1 MSPPALADGSHAA
14 FADVTTAKATEYWDA
29 IDATLDGV
37 LGGYA
42 EVAAPDADTS
52 LAFAG
57 AVLGGV
63 EISRA
68 LDCGAGIGRVSRD
81 VLTKLAR
88 KVDLVELIPKYVE
101 QARLELKDEPR
112 MGEFIVE
119 SLQVRSARGRVRA
132 TRFRRSRAAHIARR
146 IAALRLRGAIA
157 ANRTAF
163 PQPAAT
169 I

>member
-1 MSPPALADGSHAA
+1 MSAALADGSHQA
-14 FADVTTAKATEYWDA
+14 FVDVTTAKATEYWDA
-29 IDATLDGV
+29 VDATLDGV

-57 AVLGGV
+57 AVLGGEV
-63 EISRA
+63 GRA

-88 KVDLVELIPKYVE
+88 NVDLVELIPKYVE

-112 MGEFIVE
+112 MGEFIVA
-119 SLQVRSARGRVRA
+119 SLQVCRRVTRVRRA
-132 TRFRRSRAAHIARR
+132 SAAHE
-146 IAALRLRGAIA
+146 
-157 ANRTAF
+157 
-163 PQPAAT
+163 QPT
-169 I
+169 LCVPLPPCE